1 MKSDVILSVECGT
14 SEFLHKTMALT
25 RGPMAKLK
33 QVVNNSP
40 R

>member
-14 SEFLHKTMALT
+14 SEFLHKMMALI
-25 RGPMAKLK
+25 RGPIAKLK